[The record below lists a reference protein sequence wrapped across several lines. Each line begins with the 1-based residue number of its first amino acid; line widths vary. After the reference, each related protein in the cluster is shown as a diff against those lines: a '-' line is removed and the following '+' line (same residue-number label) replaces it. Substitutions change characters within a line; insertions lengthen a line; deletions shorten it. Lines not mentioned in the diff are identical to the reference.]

1 MKKYMLRR
9 RILALILVSIILLFA
24 ISVPIGAVVNG
35 SEVPEGSTALY
46 GVSTFPYTV
55 GFVCND
61 INLNKGMIFAT
72 QIGGYGLND
81 NQVFEGDEVFEW
93 YYPDTS
99 DSEISAIRYYDYRQE
114 YAWNHWFMFNG
125 AVDDQYDDYTGG
137 YGSLRL
143 EYGTVS
149 TEFNSYV
156 DSIIFRAND
165 VFYNPIWLLM
175 NVPGYQDYFQRRS
188 DPTGID
194 YMIPDITLPVLSTPS
209 TQRYVGSYSV
219 IVSVIDAEGERHEF
233 NYSVPINTTGESRT
247 IPFISYDLLL
257 NNFLEIPLGQMDLN
271 QIKGSSTILID
282 EYYGYLDI
290 DYQELRNGVWTT
302 VEDTEYKNAVN
313 LTFPTYNTSG
323 APSPTIDGDT
333 WLSWPDADK
342 MMNSVL
348 TNKLPLGPNGP
359 ALGEID
365 EEMYVDLTGWLANSV
380 GGFMEMQ
387 IFPGIAMGGI
397 VAVLV
402 MFSCV
407 MALLKIFAGG

>member
-93 YYPDTS
+93 YYPNSS
-99 DSEISAIRYYDYRQE
+99 DSEVSAIRYYDYRQE
-114 YAWNHWFMFNG
+114 YAWSHWFMFNPD
-125 AVDDQYDDYTGG
+125 VDDTYDDYTGG

-149 TEFNSYV
+149 SDFNSYV

-165 VFYNPIWLLM
+165 VFYNPLWLLQS
-175 NVPGYQDYFQRRS
+175 VPGAPDYYQRRS
-188 DPTGID
+188 DPEGIAF
-194 YMIPDITLPVLSTPS
+194 MIPQITLPALPDSTN
-209 TQRYVGSYSV
+209 YKFVGRYSV
-219 IVSVIDAEGERHEF
+219 IVSIIDAEGEKHEF
-233 NYSVPINTTGESRT
+233 DYSVPIDTGLSKT

-271 QIKGSSTILID
+271 QIKGSPTIMID
-282 EYYGYLDI
+282 EYYGYLDV
-290 DYQELRNGVWTT
+290 DFMQLTQGVWTK
-302 VEDTEYKNAVN
+302 VEDPDYKNTINV
-313 LTFPTYNTSG
+313 TFPTYNTSG
-323 APSPTIDGDT
+323 APSPTADGDK

-342 MMNSVL
+342 MMSSVL
-348 TNKLPLGPNGP
+348 SNKVPDGSGTG
-359 ALGEID
+359 LGEID
-365 EEMYVDLTGWLANSV
+365 EDMYVDFSGWLANAV
-380 GGFMEMQ
+380 GGFMEME
-387 IFPGIAMGGI
+387 IFPGIALGGI

-402 MFSCV
+402 MFSVV